1 MSEPSQADLNRRP
14 PIDAYFQ
21 FEVRPGTDEEASRI
35 AGRAVYK
42 DEHWVIQRPKGDPS
56 SVTEYKVNNLRRS
69 RPQIWAL
76 VEPAYTAWANGMEEP
91 LDGVPLKG
99 WSGCTEAQR
108 MTLASFNLKTVEDL
122 ANATDSLGEKI
133 PHFGKLKNVA
143 KNYLNG
149 IGEGSRLAEENAAL
163 RDEVQEAKALNEAM
177 AADLEELKA
186 QVSALMKARAA

>member
-1 MSEPSQADLNRRP
+1 MSEPSQTDLNKRP

-21 FEVRPGTDEEASRI
+21 FEVRPGTDEEASRL

-42 DEHWVIQRPKGDPS
+42 DEHWVIQRPKGDPT
-56 SVTEYKVNNLRRS
+56 SVTEYKAASLRRS

-76 VEPAYTAWANGMEEP
+76 VEPAYTAWANGMDEP

-122 ANATDSLGEKI
+122 SNATDAIGDKI
-133 PHFGKLKNVA
+133 PQFRKMKQVA
-143 KNYLNG
+143 KNYLTG
-149 IGEGSRLAEENAAL
+149 IGDGSRLAEENAAL
-163 RDEVQEAKALNEAM
+163 KAELDEVSARNQTL
-177 AADLEELKA
+177 AADLEEMKEQIA
-186 QVSALMKARAA
+186 ALVKARAA

>member
-1 MSEPSQADLNRRP
+1 MSDPSQAEMNRRP

-76 VEPAYTAWANGMEEP
+76 VEPAYNAWAAGMDEP

-108 MTLASFNLKTVEDL
+108 MTLTSFNLKTVEDL
-122 ANATDSLGEKI
+122 AGSTDSLGEKI
-133 PHFGKLKNVA
+133 PHFNKLKNVA
-143 KNYLNG
+143 KNYLTG
-149 IGEGSRLAEENAAL
+149 IGDGSRLAEENAAL
-163 RDEVQEAKALNEAM
+163 KGELDELKGQNAALAL
-177 AADLEELKA
+177 DLDELKA
-186 QVSALMKARAA
+186 QVSALVKARAA

>member
-1 MSEPSQADLNRRP
+1 MSEPSQADLNKRP

-21 FEVRPGTDEEASRI
+21 FEVRPGTDEEASRL

-42 DEHWVIQRPKGDPS
+42 DEHWVIQRPKGDPT
-56 SVTEYKVNNLRRS
+56 SVTEYKVASLRRS

-76 VEPAYTAWANGMEEP
+76 VEPAYTAWAGGMDEP

-122 ANATDSLGEKI
+122 ASATDAIADKI
-133 PHFGKLKNVA
+133 PQFRKMKQVA
-143 KNYLNG
+143 KNYLTG
-149 IGEGSRLAEENAAL
+149 IGDGSRLAEENAAL
-163 RDEVQEAKALNEAM
+163 KAELDEVAARNETL
-177 AADLEELKA
+177 AADLEEMKA
-186 QVSALMKARAA
+186 QIAALVKARTA